1 MSTAKMTKGPLLWLV
16 IELGWLYLTPAASE
30 NIVTGFLGQPV
41 TLPCLYSSWSQSR
54 NSMCWGKGQC
64 PNSKC
69 NEELIHTDG
78 MRVISSKSAK
88 YGLLGNIWRGNVS
101 LTISNLNEGDS
112 GVYCCRIEVPGWFN
126 DVKMNIRLQLQ
137 RATTTTHRTTT
148 TLQMTT
154 THQTTTT
161 LPTTTP
167 RRTTTPHE
175 TTTTAV
181 LSTTVM
187 TTTDL
192 TTRAPFQT
200 RATAVLTA
208 TANTCPLA
216 TSSFLPETV
225 TEGPFF
231 TAESETILSSDT
243 WKSTESTADIALLTS
258 KDSEA
263 WDFLS
268 TPQEDSISKMSDLV
282 TSPQPRTSEMT
293 IVQNR
298 TQMTEPLLR
307 LGKTENLP
315 LIIVPTLGFVLLVLL
330 VGCFLR
336 GKIMETNCLQKDTR
350 LDNAGECKNVLSDM
364 QHEGE
369 DEDGLF
375 TL

>member
-258 KDSEA
+258 KA
-263 WDFLS
+263 
-268 TPQEDSISKMSDLV
+268 
-282 TSPQPRTSEMT
+282 SEMT